1 MKLYVGNLPFQ
12 ANETDLQEWFAQS
25 GVTVDSVTIIRDRFS
40 GDPRGFGFVEIE
52 DPAQANLAIR
62 VCNGKD
68 MHGRNLVVNEARP
81 MTGGGGAGG
90 GGGRGGRPSS
100 RGAGGGGG
108 RNRW

>member
-68 MHGRNLVVNEARP
+68 M
-81 MTGGGGAGG
+81 
-90 GGGRGGRPSS
+90 
-100 RGAGGGGG
+100 
-108 RNRW
+108 